1 MPFSASPP
9 LHASGS
15 RASRGRH
22 PGVDP
27 IRLLVV
33 DDDLLHARLLKANL
47 DRPGRVECEV
57 VKSAEEALA
66 RLARGAVDAL
76 VSDVVMPGMDGI
88 ELVRRVRELDAAL
101 PVILVSA
108 EAALPRAV
116 AGIRAGATDF
126 LQKPLNV
133 SALLALVERALEER
147 PVREQV
153 RAARGRSA
161 PSAERWLAGSDARL
175 ERVRAFAGQVARTP
189 YGRALLTGESGTGK
203 SVLARAIHEL
213 SGGPGSFVHLNCAAL
228 PPQLLEAELFGYE
241 KGAFTDA
248 KALKRGL
255 AEAAE
260 KGTLFLDEI
269 DSLPLELQAK
279 LLVFLESREVRRV
292 GGVHPVPVRTRVV
305 AATSAD
311 LRALAREK
319 RFRQDLLYRL
329 DVATVEMPPLREMP
343 GVVPEL
349 VGRFLVELCEE
360 LGHPAPVLDP
370 ASIPALQ
377 AYPWPGNARELRNAV
392 ERALMFHQGGPL
404 LVRPPAA
411 EPVAA
416 VGANGFAIELGA
428 TLEEV
433 ERRYIAATLQASPA
447 EFSAVAEVLG
457 ISRKTLWEKRKRYG
471 L

>member
-1 MPFSASPP
+1 MSLPASPP
-9 LHASGS
+9 APGDH
-15 RASRGRH
+15 RAPRTRRAGH
-22 PGVDP
+22 P

-47 DRPGRVECEV
+47 DRPGRVRCEV
-57 VKSAEEALA
+57 VPSAEAALA
-66 RLARGAVDAL
+66 RLAGGAVDAL

-88 ELVRRVRELDAAL
+88 DLVRRVRELDATL

-108 EAALPRAV
+108 EATLPRAV
-116 AGIRAGATDF
+116 QGMRAGATDF

-133 SALLALVERALEER
+133 SALLGLVERLVEER
-147 PVREQV
+147 PAPGAVG
-153 RAARGRSA
+153 AGPARPG
-161 PSAERWLAGSDARL
+161 PGAERWLAGSDERL
-175 ERVRAFAGQVARTP
+175 ERVRAFAEQVARTP
-189 YGRALLTGESGTGK
+189 YGRALITGESGTGK

-228 PPQLLEAELFGYE
+228 PAQLLEAELFGYE

-248 KALKRGL
+248 KSLKRGL
-255 AEAAE
+255 AEMAE
-260 KGTLFLDEI
+260 HGTLFLEEI

-279 LLVFLESREVRRV
+279 LLVFLESREIRRV

-311 LRALAREK
+311 LWALAGER

-329 DVATVEMPPLREMP
+329 DVAAVEMPPLRRMP
-343 GVVPEL
+343 GVVAEL
-349 VGRFLVELCEE
+349 TGRFLAELCGE
-360 LGHPAPVLDP
+360 LGRPAPPLDA
-370 ASIPALQ
+370 ASLPPLQ
-377 AYPWPGNARELRNAV
+377 AYAWPGNARELRNAV

-404 LVRPPAA
+404 QVRPPAA
-411 EPVAA
+411 GHA
-416 VGANGFAIELGA
+416 VPTDPADGFAIEMGA

-433 ERRYIAATLQASPA
+433 ERRYIAATLESSPA
-447 EFSAVAEVLG
+447 EFSTVADGLG